1 MKRKPISLTLAV
13 ISFLTLGASSAFAI
27 TKAAISPSYEAVQ
40 AAAST
45 SNVDDRFHVATTSNP
60 WTYTDYQGSYYSS
73 IDLSSSGES
82 LLQSL
87 SSLTNS
93 KYKSESYDGLKD
105 GLPAV
110 CKFAN
115 GKDGMVGF
123 YNRQQLPSK
132 WDDQATWNREH
143 VWPDSRGAG
152 KSGPGSNPFVIMP
165 TSKAINSSRGNSFFG
180 TSGNTWDP
188 GQYDV
193 QFRGAAARSI
203 LYAAMQYK
211 STLRLSENAND
222 SASNNTMGVKSLL
235 LKWNLDYLPDA
246 DEMYRNNLTAQRYGA
261 RNPFIDYPY
270 LATNIWSGGSGGGS
284 SSSSSSSSGGETPIP
299 QGDTYKQITN
309 VSDLTAGKEIVIGG
323 LGNDGKTIYSLSGGI
338 LKDSTPWYLEAQNL
352 GDVYSNGSFKTALNP
367 TLWTVEKNG
376 ESFTFENDEAGF
388 LKGYLSDNH
397 YSVGLTK
404 KPGSASSPAG
414 SNDWNL
420 TFASDGSVT
429 FLSPSGTYLN
439 FVESTKYLE
448 FAGNK
453 AAGKIYLFEKE
464 EEKSAFET
472 AEDFATRFASG
483 MREVCTLEQQNSDTP
498 STALLEKWQ
507 SFATEAET
515 FSEDVLTL
523 LRDENSESEAIANFV
538 ALYSHICFK
547 YTDMLN
553 SHGGDFLL
561 LFGSSTVINARIHF
575 GKEMNGLL
583 WIGLCVSLSAV
594 AGTVLFAGL
603 KKKKSKPIR

>member
-1 MKRKPISLTLAV
+1 MKRKPISLALAV
-13 ISFLTLGASSAFAI
+13 MSFLTLGASSAFVI
-27 TKAAISPSYEAVQ
+27 TKAAISPYEAVQ

-45 SNVDDRFHVATTSNP
+45 SSVDSRFHVATTSNP

-93 KYKSESYDGLKD
+93 QYKSESYDGLKN

-115 GKDGMVGF
+115 GQEGMVGF
-123 YNRQQLPSK
+123 YNRQKLPSK
-132 WDDQATWNREH
+132 WDNQATWNREH

-152 KSGPGSNPFVIMP
+152 KSGPGSNPFIIMP
-165 TSKAINSSRGNSFFG
+165 ASVKINSSRGNNFFG
-180 TSGNTWDP
+180 TSSKTWDP
-188 GQYDV
+188 GQYDT

-222 SASNNTMGVKSLL
+222 SSSNNTMGVKSLL
-235 LKWNLDYLPDA
+235 LKWNLEYRPDA

-270 LATNIWSGGSGGGS
+270 LATNIWGGGSGGGS
-284 SSSSSSSSGGETPIP
+284 SSSSSSSSGGDTPIP

-309 VSDLTAGKEIVIGG
+309 VSELTAGKEIVIGG
-323 LGNDGKTIYSLSGGI
+323 LGNDGKTVYALSGEI

-352 GDVYSNGSFKTALNP
+352 GDVYGNGSFKTVLNP
-367 TLWTVEKNG
+367 TRWTVGKNSD
-376 ESFTFENDEAGF
+376 SFTFENDEAGF
-388 LKGYLSDNH
+388 LKGYVSESH

-404 KPGSASSPAG
+404 KPGTASSPVG

-420 TFASDGSVT
+420 TFASDGSAT

-439 FVESTKYLE
+439 FVESTKYIE

-483 MREVCTLEQQNSDTP
+483 MGEVCTLEQQNSDTP
-498 STALLEKWQ
+498 SAALLEKWQ

-523 LRDENSESEAIANFV
+523 LRDENSESAAIANFV

-561 LFGSSTVINARIHF
+561 LFGSSTVINARMRI
-575 GKEMNGLL
+575 GKETNALL
-583 WIGLCVSLSAV
+583 WTGLGVSLSAI
-594 AGTVLFAGL
+594 ACTAVLAVV
-603 KKKKSKPIR
+603 KKKKLKSIR

>member
-1 MKRKPISLTLAV
+1 MKRKPTSLTLAV
-13 ISFLTLGASSAFAI
+13 ISFLTLGASSAFAL
-27 TKAAISPSYEAVQ
+27 TKAAVSPYEPVQ

-45 SNVDDRFHVATTSNP
+45 SNVDDRFHVATASNP

-115 GKDGMVGF
+115 GQSGMVGF

-132 WDDQATWNREH
+132 WDNQATWNREH
-143 VWPDSRGAG
+143 VWPNSRGAG

-165 TSKAINSSRGNSFFG
+165 TSKAINSSRGNNFFG
-180 TSGNTWDP
+180 TSGKTWDP
-188 GQYDV
+188 GQYDA

-211 STLRLSENAND
+211 STLRLSENASD
-222 SASNNTMGVKSLL
+222 DPSNNTMGVKSLL
-235 LKWNLDYLPDA
+235 LKWNLEYRPDA

-270 LATNIWSGGSGGGS
+270 LATNIWAGGSGGG
-284 SSSSSSSSGGETPIP
+284 SSSSSSSGGETPIP
-299 QGDTYKQITN
+299 QEDVYKQITN
-309 VSDLTAGKEIVIGG
+309 VSELTTGKEIVVGG
-323 LGNDGKTIYSLSGGI
+323 LGNDGKTVYVLSGAI

-367 TLWTVEKNG
+367 TLWTVGKNG
-376 ESFTFENDEAGF
+376 DSFTFENDEAGF
-388 LKGYLSDNH
+388 LKGYLSDSH

-439 FVESTKYLE
+439 FVESTKYIE

-464 EEKSAFET
+464 AEETAFEK

-498 STALLEKWQ
+498 SVALLEKWQ
-507 SFATEAET
+507 SFASEAET
-515 FSEDVLTL
+515 LSEDVLSL
-523 LRDENSESEAIANFV
+523 LRDENSESAAIANFV

-553 SHGGDFLL
+553 DHGGDFLL
-561 LFGSSTVINARIHF
+561 LFGSSTVINARMRF
-575 GKEMNGLL
+575 GKETNAFL
-583 WIGLCVSLSAV
+583 W
-594 AGTVLFAGL
+594 AGL
-603 KKKKSKPIR
+603 GISLLAIGGTAVLIASKKKKAKANR